1 MTSVTVKMKLVEIS
15 NVIKENVDEI
25 SYIRYENNNY
35 IIGTKKYSEKIAEYL
50 DENVKNWNCMEENLA
65 SLKKK
70 RGSNKLKKGENDVYL
85 WIIPLT
91 ENNFL

>member
-1 MTSVTVKMKLVEIS
+1 MTSVTVKKKLVEIS

-35 IIGTKKYSEKIAEYL
+35 ILGTKKYSEKIAEYL
-50 DENVKNWNCMEENLA
+50 DKNVKGWDCREENLA

-70 RGSNKLKKGENDVYL
+70 RGSNKVKKGENDVYL

-91 ENNFL
+91 ENNFM